1 MSPRLRT
8 SVAHWLA
15 LMLGGLACA
24 TAAQTTLEEI
34 PWSGDYILRSWGAHD
49 GLPDLYIRGITRAP
63 DGYLWL
69 GAFDATA
76 SFDGERFTEIP
87 ATSGSRTSGT
97 STVITARDGSLWA
110 ATADGSLARLAKGVL
125 HIEVPATHPSSDRP
139 VLSLAE
145 DGEGGIWK
153 SSAQGGDV
161 LRWKNGKID
170 SFHLEDGQ
178 DSVSLCTATN
188 GVIWFTSYR
197 HCGFFDGR
205 KFQILA
211 LQGNGCGH
219 LAAARAGGI
228 WTVAGQQLFR
238 FQEDGEFA
246 AVADLSWLGG
256 ADQVSALFEDR
267 EGNLWIGTQG
277 VGLIRF
283 HDGKFERV
291 STPSPSIG
299 CLYEDESGELWVG
312 ALGSGLGCVS
322 PRKVFV
328 HTAPPDR
335 SPNPV
340 GPRDPSVGAIAV
352 DHNGL
357 IWMAQGHSLVRAT
370 DATSRTF
377 AVAPGWK
384 GPNGIYAMRFT
395 PDGEI
400 WIASSGPRT
409 MRCWKDGRFLTEV
422 PLPGTIA
429 SFLPGKEPHQI
440 WAALKPNK
448 GIYEYRGTEFAL
460 VPGSSGIINPVAL
473 ALDPQNR
480 LWVGTMDG
488 RVYSRTGA
496 RFEEAPMPDPKS
508 GDMVAFLV
516 PDGPDTVWIGCTV
529 SGLYRWH
536 AGRIDKLPS
545 DAEFPIHNPIVLQ
558 IDQKGNFWFGTFLGL
573 FRIPRAELEAVFDG
587 RPSTSQPFAYG
598 PNDGMPDAV
607 GFHYGFLHSSLC
619 MPNGHLWF
627 GAILGGLE
635 VLPENAH
642 RASAPP
648 AVLLEELL
656 VRGKPIPLP
665 AQGSSPIMLPAQP
678 GPIQIRYTLPELRAP
693 EQVGFRYR
701 LLGLG
706 DDSWSSN
713 GTQRVVTFPN
723 LPPGAYT
730 FEVAAANPLDPVR
743 PKIASLSFI
752 VRAAW
757 WQTLWF
763 RFASAS
769 AAALAIA
776 ALVTF
781 IVRRRMHDRIRRL
794 EQEHALERERARI
807 ARDMHDELGAR
818 ITQIMLINDA
828 ARQKA
833 HVDFDQISEAI
844 RSVSSTLDQI
854 VWTTNPRNDTLEG
867 LVDYVMEFAEEYLAP
882 TDIEL
887 HLELPPE
894 IPDRPLS
901 SEKRHQMLLAVKEAL
916 NNAVKYSSAGQI
928 CIQIA
933 LQGNELRIVIKDD
946 GCGFDSGK
954 VPRMSNGLV
963 NMRQRMQSIGGE
975 ARIESQPGSGTS
987 VTLISRL

>member
-1 MSPRLRT
+1 MSPRSRF
-8 SVAHWLA
+8 SVAYWLA
-15 LMLGGLACA
+15 FMLGGFSCA
-24 TAAQTTLEEI
+24 AAAQSTLEEI
-34 PWSGDYILRSWGAHD
+34 PRSEDYILRTWGAHD
-49 GLPDLYIRGITRAP
+49 GLPDLYIRGITQTP

-69 GAFDATA
+69 GAFDGTA

-87 ATSGSRTSGT
+87 ATSSSRTSG
-97 STVITARDGSLWA
+97 SSALITARDGTLWA
-110 ATADGSLARLAKGVL
+110 AAADGSLARLANGALQVE
-125 HIEVPATHPSSDRP
+125 IPATHPSSDRP

-145 DGEGGIWK
+145 DGEGGIWVN
-153 SSAQGGDV
+153 SAQGGDV
-161 LRWKNGKID
+161 LRWKNGKIGR
-170 SFHLEDGQ
+170 FHLENGQ
-178 DSVSLCTATN
+178 DPIALCAATN
-188 GVIWFTSYR
+188 GVVWFTSYK

-205 KFQILA
+205 KFQYLPLPA
-211 LQGNGCGH
+211 NGCGH

-228 WTVAGQQLFR
+228 WTVAGQQLLR
-238 FQEDGEFA
+238 FQEDGKFE

-256 ADQVSALFEDR
+256 ADQVAALFEDR
-267 EGNLWIGTQG
+267 AGNLWIGTQG

-291 STPSPSIG
+291 PTPSSSIG
-299 CLYEDESGELWVG
+299 CLYEDKSGELWVG
-312 ALGSGLGCVS
+312 DLGIGLGCVS

-340 GPRDPSVGAIAV
+340 GPRDPSVGAMAV
-352 DHNGL
+352 DDKGL

-370 DATSRTF
+370 DATNRTF

-384 GPNGIYAMRFT
+384 GPNGIYAMRST

-409 MRCWKDGRFLTEV
+409 LRCWKDGRFLTEV
-422 PLPGTIA
+422 PLPGTVA

-448 GIYEYRGTEFAL
+448 GIYEYRGTEFAV

-473 ALDPQNR
+473 ALDSQNR

-488 RVYSRTGA
+488 RVYFRTGEH
-496 RFEEAPMPDPKS
+496 FVEVPMPDPKP
-508 GDMVAFLV
+508 GDMVSFLV
-516 PDGPDTVWIGCTV
+516 PDGRDRVWIGCTE

-545 DAEFPIHNPIVLQ
+545 DASFPIHNPIVLQ
-558 IDQKGNFWFGTFLGL
+558 IDRKGNFWFGTFLGL
-573 FRIPRAELEAVFDG
+573 LRVPRTDLEAVVDG
-587 RPSTSQPFAYG
+587 RQSTLQPFAYG
-598 PNDGMPDAV
+598 PNDGMPDAA

-627 GAILGGLE
+627 GTILGGLE
-635 VLPENAH
+635 ILPENASIT
-642 RASAPP
+642 SAPP
-648 AVLLEELL
+648 GVILQEVL
-656 VRGKPIPLP
+656 VRGKSVPLP
-665 AQGSSPIMLPAQP
+665 LTESTPITLPAQP

-713 GTQRVVTFPN
+713 GTQRVATFPN
-723 LPPGAYT
+723 LPPGDYT
-730 FEVAAANPLDPVR
+730 FEVAAANPLDPAR
-743 PKIASLSFI
+743 PKMASLSFT

-763 RFASAS
+763 RIASAL

-776 ALVTF
+776 TLVTV
-781 IVRRRMHDRIRRL
+781 IVRRRMQARIRRL
-794 EQEHALERERARI
+794 EQEHALDRERARI

-828 ARQKA
+828 AKQKA
-833 HVDFDQISEAI
+833 HADFDQISEAI

-901 SEKRHQMLLAVKEAL
+901 SDKRHQMLLSVKEAL
-916 NNAVKYSSAGQI
+916 NNAVKYSGARQI
-928 CIQIA
+928 CIHIS
-933 LQGNELRIVIKDD
+933 LRGDELRIVIRDD
-946 GCGFDSGK
+946 GCGFECGN

-975 ARIESQPGSGTS
+975 ARIESQPGNGTS